1 MKTATI
7 VSYHVFG
14 TKSTKCCDVCYRGK
28 RVFTIA
34 EENYESAL
42 VKKAV
47 ERAKDNG
54 FTHYKIIY
62 N

>member
-14 TKSTKCCDVCYRGK
+14 TKNTKSCDVCYKGK
-28 RVFTIA
+28 RLHNITA
-34 EENYESAL
+34 NDYESAL
-42 VKKAV
+42 VKQAVIWSKA
-47 ERAKDNG
+47 NG
-54 FTHYKIIY
+54 FTHFKIIY